1 MAWDGTEDTDAGG
14 RKLMGSMWYFDTN
27 RRSILLG
34 KNYVPNELM
43 TVFRQ
48 SDRYENSDLIAEYEN
63 LPDHSEWSTKY
74 RRLIGY
80 RTNVKTLRERL
91 HLMGFSLDHIRAE
104 AIRILSEATEDE
116 ESVLRD
122 RWMNTARPRIPDME
136 SLLDATIK
144 RLHEVDWV
152 WPYGSEVGDLDKLLE
167 WTWEEIAHE
176 GRDPRFILALQLR
189 GFQGNCSC
197 VLDLTDL
204 AMGGWLDW
212 NEDLVLRAS
221 SRLQLETSASGKIIV
236 LTEGSTDAAA
246 LQGALRVLRPDVRDY
261 FTFLDFAGFSAP
273 GGTDRVVSLAKGLA
287 AASVMNRVVA
297 VLDNDVAGREAERQL
312 SRAGLPPTFAVMRLP
327 QQDFARKYPTL
338 GPSGSQLENIN
349 GRACTIEFM
358 FGEEFLR
365 VANGGALPPVRWK
378 SYLPGMND
386 CQGVIT
392 NKSTIQRAIRE
403 LLSSTTEWPRDA
415 RRAASSVIDVLL
427 VAARATVLVAT

>member
-1 MAWDGTEDTDAGG
+1 
-14 RKLMGSMWYFDTN
+14 MGSMWYFDTN

-261 FTFLDFAGFSAP
+261 FTFLWTLQA
-273 GGTDRVVSLAKGLA
+273 LA
-287 AASVMNRVVA
+287 
-297 VLDNDVAGREAERQL
+297 
-312 SRAGLPPTFAVMRLP
+312 
-327 QQDFARKYPTL
+327 
-338 GPSGSQLENIN
+338 
-349 GRACTIEFM
+349 
-358 FGEEFLR
+358 
-365 VANGGALPPVRWK
+365 PPVER
-378 SYLPGMND
+378 
-386 CQGVIT
+386 I
-392 NKSTIQRAIRE
+392 
-403 LLSSTTEWPRDA
+403 
-415 RRAASSVIDVLL
+415 AS
-427 VAARATVLVAT
+427 